1 MTKKTLSRR
10 PRTRILATLGPA
22 SSTQTVLRKMFDCGL
37 DAVRLNCSH
46 GTLEEAAARIEL
58 VRGLNRKLRRHVT
71 ILQDLKGN
79 RIRIGRF
86 KAPVEL
92 KKKQTVFLVQTPAKA
107 GEIPFDYR
115 GSLKVIK
122 KGHFI
127 YIDDGNIAL
136 VVKAVGRG
144 TLACEVA
151 AGGLLKERKG
161 VNIPLARLDFPLLSE
176 EDSVDIEFGVAQR
189 CDQIAQS
196 FVRSRAEVDAVRR
209 LVAPRLPGCKII
221 AKIEAREAVAN
232 LDEIIAAADG
242 VMVARGDMGVMFPPW
257 EVPVLQKRIIKKCN
271 LAGKPVITAT
281 QMLETMIASPIPT
294 RAEVSDIA
302 NAVLDGT
309 DYVMLSAE
317 TAAGKYPVEAVRVMN
332 QTIKYTEA
340 CGGEFS
346 RRRP

>member
-1 MTKKTLSRR
+1 MHKTK
-10 PRTRILATLGPA
+10 ILATLGPA
-22 SSTQTVLRKMFDCGL
+22 SSTQAMLRKMYNAGL

-46 GTLEEAAARIEL
+46 GTLEETATRIAL

-71 ILQDLKGN
+71 LFQDLKGN
-79 RIRIGRF
+79 RIRIGRLD
-86 KAPVEL
+86 KPVEL
-92 KKKQTVFLVQTPAKA
+92 KKRQAVRLLQTGA
-107 GEIPFDYR
+107 GGIPFDYR

-136 VVKAVGRG
+136 VVKAVGRDS
-144 TLACEVA
+144 LECEVT
-151 AGGLLKERKG
+151 AGGRLKERKG
-161 VNIPLARLDFPLLSE
+161 VNIPLARLDFPLLSH
-176 EDSVDIEFGVAQR
+176 EDGADIEFGVAQR
-189 CDQIAQS
+189 CDFIAQS
-196 FVRSRAEVDAVRR
+196 FVRSKAEVLAVRK
-209 LVAPRLPGCKII
+209 LVNPRLPDCKII
-221 AKIEAREAVAN
+221 AKIEAREAITN

-257 EVPVLQKRIIKKCN
+257 EVPILQKRIIKKCN

-281 QMLETMIASPIPT
+281 QMLESMTASPNPT

-317 TAAGKYPVEAVRVMN
+317 TAVGKYPVEAVRAMN

-340 CGGEFS
+340 CGGEFA
-346 RRRP
+346 RRRPGKK